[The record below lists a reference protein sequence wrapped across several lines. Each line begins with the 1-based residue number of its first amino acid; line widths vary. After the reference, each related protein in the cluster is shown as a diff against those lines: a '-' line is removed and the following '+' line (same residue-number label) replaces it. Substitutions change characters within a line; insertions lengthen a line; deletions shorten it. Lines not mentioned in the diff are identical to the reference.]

1 MICIESM
8 PASKSGQYNPS
19 GAAMPLPPSTVPI
32 FPDLRGKIAIVTG
45 GSRGIGAET
54 CLALARN
61 GVKVAINGRDQAAIQ
76 ATVQAIGAIHGE
88 AIAAPAD
95 CAQLSSVE
103 AMRDRVHVELG
114 APDFVVAFAGGGT
127 GRPMPFEQITEE
139 DWRSSID
146 NNLTSTFFTLKC
158 FLPAMIERRS
168 GCIVNMASAGGRVAA
183 GAPAGYGAA
192 KAGVIMLTRHLA
204 HEVGKYDVRVNC
216 VSPSAVLTERTRQ
229 AISDEQEQQMRAA
242 FPLGRLGHPRDV
254 AAATLFLL
262 SSASSWI
269 TGATLDVA
277 GGRVMS

>member
-1 MICIESM
+1 
-8 PASKSGQYNPS
+8 
-19 GAAMPLPPSTVPI
+19 MPLPPSIIPV

-54 CLALARN
+54 CLALAEN
-61 GVKVAINGRDQAAIQ
+61 GVKVAINGRDEAAIE
-76 ATVQAIGAIHGE
+76 ATVQAIRVIQGE

-95 CAQLSSVE
+95 CAHLSAVE
-103 AMRDRVHVELG
+103 AMRDRVHEKLG
-114 APDFVVAFAGGGT
+114 VPDFVVAFAGGGT
-127 GRPMPFEQITEE
+127 GRPVPFEQITEE

-158 FLPAMIERRS
+158 FLPAMIARRS

-204 HEVGKYDVRVNC
+204 HEAGRYDVRVNC

-229 AISDEQEQQMRAA
+229 AISDEREQQMRAA

-262 SSASSWI
+262 SAASSWI
-269 TGATLDVA
+269 TGVTLDVA

>member
-1 MICIESM
+1 
-8 PASKSGQYNPS
+8 
-19 GAAMPLPPSTVPI
+19 
-32 FPDLRGKIAIVTG
+32 
-45 GSRGIGAET
+45 
-54 CLALARN
+54 
-61 GVKVAINGRDQAAIQ
+61 
-76 ATVQAIGAIHGE
+76 
-88 AIAAPAD
+88 
-95 CAQLSSVE
+95 
-103 AMRDRVHVELG
+103 MRDRVHAELG
-114 APDFVVAFAGGGT
+114 APDFVLAFAGGGT

-158 FLPAMIERRS
+158 FLPAMIARCS

-183 GAPAGYGAA
+183 GAPAGYSAA

-242 FPLGRLGHPRDV
+242 FPLRRLGHPWDV

-269 TGATLDVA
+269 TGATLDVT

>member
-1 MICIESM
+1 MICIEST
-8 PASKSGQYNPS
+8 PAAKCGQYNPA
-19 GAAMPLPPSTVPI
+19 GAAVTLPPSTVPI
-32 FPDLRGKIAIVTG
+32 FADLRGKIAIVTG

-61 GVKVAINGRDQAAIQ
+61 GVKVAINGRDQAAVQ

-95 CAQLSSVE
+95 CAQLCSVE

-114 APDFVVAFAGGGT
+114 VPDFVVAFAGGGT
-127 GRPMPFEQITEE
+127 GRPMPLEQITEE

-158 FLPAMIERRS
+158 FLPAMIARCA
-168 GCIVNMASAGGRVAA
+168 GCIVTMASAGGRVAA

-204 HEVGKYDVRVNC
+204 HEAGKYDVRVNC

-229 AISDEQEQQMRAA
+229 TISDEQEQQMRAA

-269 TGATLDVA
+269 TGATLDLT

>member
-1 MICIESM
+1 M
-8 PASKSGQYNPS
+8 PLSKSGQRNPS
-19 GAAMPLPPSTVPI
+19 GAAMPLPPSIVPM
-32 FPDLRGKIAIVTG
+32 FPDLRDKIAIVTG

-61 GVKVAINGRDQAAIQ
+61 GVKVAVNGRDAAAIQ
-76 ATVQAIGAIHGE
+76 ATLQAIRAIQGE

-114 APDFVVAFAGGGT
+114 VPDFVVAFAGGGT

-158 FLPAMIERRS
+158 FLPAMTQRRS
-168 GCIVNMASAGGRVAA
+168 GCIVNMASAGGRIAA

-192 KAGVIMLTRHLA
+192 KAGIIMLTRHLA
-204 HEVGKYDVRVNC
+204 HEVGRHGIRVNC

-229 AISDEQEQQMRAA
+229 AITDEQERQMIPA
-242 FPLGRLGHPRDV
+242 FPLGRLGHPEDV
-254 AAATLFLL
+254 VAATLFLL
-262 SSASSWI
+262 SMA
-269 TGATLDVA
+269 
-277 GGRVMS
+277 

>member
-8 PASKSGQYNPS
+8 VASEFGQYKHP
-19 GAAMPLPPSTVPI
+19 GAAMPLPPSTIPT

-61 GVKVAINGRDQAAIQ
+61 GVKVAINGRDEAAIE
-76 ATVQAIGAIHGE
+76 ATMQAIRAIHGE

-103 AMRDRVHVELG
+103 AMRDHVHAELG
-114 APDFVVAFAGGGT
+114 VPDFVVAFAGGGT
-127 GRPMPFEQITEE
+127 GRPMPLEQITEE

-146 NNLTSTFFTLKC
+146 NNLTSTFLTLKC
-158 FLPAMIERRS
+158 FLPAMIARCS

-204 HEVGKYDVRVNC
+204 HEAGKYDVRVNC
-216 VSPSAVLTERTRQ
+216 VSPSAILTERTRQ

-269 TGATLDVA
+269 TGATLDVT

>member
-1 MICIESM
+1 MDLGI
-8 PASKSGQYNPS
+8 SG
-19 GAAMPLPPSTVPI
+19 
-32 FPDLRGKIAIVTG
+32 RRAIVCASSQG
-45 GSRGIGAET
+45 LGLACAI
-54 CLALARN
+54 ALAQE
-61 GVKVAINGRDQAAIQ
+61 GVDVAINGRDQAAIQ
-76 ATVQAIGAIHGE
+76 ATVQAIAAIDGE

-95 CAQLSSVE
+95 CARLSSVE
-103 AMRDRVHVELG
+103 TMRDRVHVELG
-114 APDFVVAFAGGGT
+114 VPDFVVAFAGGGT
-127 GRPMPFEQITEE
+127 GRPMPFEQIREE
-139 DWRSSID
+139 DWRSSLD

-158 FLPAMIERRS
+158 FLPAMIERRC

-183 GAPAGYGAA
+183 GAPVGYGAA

-204 HEVGKYDVRVNC
+204 HEVGKHGIRVNC

-242 FPLGRLGHPRDV
+242 FPLHRLGHPRDV

>member
-8 PASKSGQYNPS
+8 SAAKSGQDTQS
-19 GAAMPLPPSTVPI
+19 GAAMPLPPSTVPM
-32 FPDLRGKIAIVTG
+32 FPDLQGKIAIVTG

-61 GVKVAINGRDQAAIQ
+61 GVKVAINGRDEAAIQ
-76 ATVQAIGAIHGE
+76 ATMEAIRAIHGE
-88 AIAAPAD
+88 AIAVPAD
-95 CAQLSSVE
+95 CARLSAVE
-103 AMRDRVHVELG
+103 AMRDRVQVELG

-158 FLPAMIERRS
+158 FLPAMTKRSS

-204 HEVGKYDVRVNC
+204 HEVGKYGVRVNC

-269 TGATLDVA
+269 TGVTLDVA

>member
-1 MICIESM
+1 
-8 PASKSGQYNPS
+8 
-19 GAAMPLPPSTVPI
+19 MPLPPSTIPL
-32 FPDLRGKIAIVTG
+32 FPDLRGKVAIVTG

-61 GVKVAINGRDQAAIQ
+61 GVKVAVNGRDEAAIQ
-76 ATVQAIGAIHGE
+76 ATVQAIRADHGE
-88 AIAAPAD
+88 AMAAPAD
-95 CAQLSSVE
+95 CAQLSSVKT
-103 AMRDRVHVELG
+103 MRDRVHEQLG
-114 APDFVVAFAGGGT
+114 TPDFVVAFAGGGT
-127 GRPMPFEQITEE
+127 ERPMPFEQITED

-158 FLPAMIERRS
+158 FLPAMIARCS
-168 GCIVNMASAGGRVAA
+168 GCIVNMASAGGRIAA

-204 HEVGKYDVRVNC
+204 REAGKYDIRVNC
-216 VSPSAVLTERTRQ
+216 VSPSAVMTERTRQ
-229 AISDEQEQQMRAA
+229 AILDEQERQMRAA

>member
-1 MICIESM
+1 MSAAKC
-8 PASKSGQYNPS
+8 AQYTQS
-19 GAAMPLPPSTVPI
+19 GAAMPLPPSTIPM
-32 FPDLRGKIAIVTG
+32 FPDLQGKIAIVTG

-61 GVKVAINGRDQAAIQ
+61 GVKVAINGRDETAIQ
-76 ATVQAIGAIHGE
+76 ATMEAIRAIHGE

-127 GRPMPFEQITEE
+127 GRPKPFEHITEE

-158 FLPAMIERRS
+158 FLPAMTKRCS
-168 GCIVNMASAGGRVAA
+168 GSIVNMASAGGRVAA

-204 HEVGKYDVRVNC
+204 HEVGKYGVRVNC

-229 AISDEQEQQMRAA
+229 AISEEQEQQMRAA
-242 FPLGRLGHPRDV
+242 FPLGRLGHPQDV

-262 SSASSWI
+262 SSAASWI
-269 TGATLDVA
+269 TGVTLDVA

>member
-1 MICIESM
+1 MICVESRT
-8 PASKSGQYNPS
+8 AAKSGQDAQS
-19 GAAMPLPPSTVPI
+19 GAAMPLPPSTVPV
-32 FPDLRGKIAIVTG
+32 FPDLQGKIAIVTG

-61 GVKVAINGRDQAAIQ
+61 GVKVAINGRDEAAIQ
-76 ATVQAIGAIHGE
+76 ATLQAIRAIHGE

-127 GRPMPFEQITEE
+127 GRPVPFEQITEE

-158 FLPAMIERRS
+158 FLPAMTKRSS

-204 HEVGKYDVRVNC
+204 HEVGKYGVRVNC